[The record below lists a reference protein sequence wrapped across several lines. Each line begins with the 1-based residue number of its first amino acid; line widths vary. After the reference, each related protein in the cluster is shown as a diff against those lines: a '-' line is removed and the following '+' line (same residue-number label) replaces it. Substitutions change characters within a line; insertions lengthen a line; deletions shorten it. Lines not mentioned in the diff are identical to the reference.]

1 MQTDSTAGQ
10 PVQVA
15 VDQSGI
21 LGSEL
26 SQADQYE
33 DDFVMSVPN
42 FQNNAAVSRKIN
54 HMPKQSYPNAASK
67 QQV

>member
-10 PVQVA
+10 PAQMA
-15 VDQSGI
+15 VDNSGI
-21 LGSEL
+21 LGSEM

-54 HMPKQSYPNAASK
+54 HMPKQSYPNMASK

>member
-1 MQTDSTAGQ
+1 MAADN
-10 PVQVA
+10 
-15 VDQSGI
+15 SGI

-54 HMPKQSYPNAASK
+54 HMPKQSYPNIAAK